1 MVTKVTN
8 AMLANNAVEH
18 ANMAD
23 NSVGNDEMRNDAI
36 GTNELIDGA
45 VTAAKLAATLD
56 LSSKTVTLA
65 ASAKAADYIEV
76 RDQKTAGTD
85 GGGFT
90 SGAWQKR
97 DLNTEHS
104 DEGGHASLASSQITL
119 AAGTYLA
126 EITCPAIAVNAH
138 QARLYNTTDAATTLV
153 GTSSYCGNG
162 STQATTSTITGRFTI
177 AASKVF
183 EVQHRCE
190 TTKATNGYGDANNF
204 GEVEVYS
211 VARFWK
217 VG

>member
-1 MVTKVTN
+1 MIATDTVV
-8 AMLANNAVEH
+8 A
-18 ANMAD
+18 
-23 NSVGNDEMRNDAI
+23 GNIAAGAI
-36 GTNELIDGA
+36 GTSELATDAVETADIKDGQ
-45 VTAAKLAATLD
+45 VTEAKLAATLD
-56 LSSKTVTLA
+56 LSAKTLTLSA
-65 ASAKAADYIEV
+65 AQKSVDYIEIH
-76 RDQKTAGTD
+76 DEKTAGTD

-90 SGAWQKR
+90 SGSWQKR
-97 DLNTEHS
+97 ALNTEHS
-104 DEGGHASLASSQITL
+104 DAGGHASLSSDQITL

-126 EITCPAIAVNAH
+126 EIACPAIAVNAH

-162 STQATTSTITGRFTI
+162 STQATVSTITGRFTI

-190 TTKATNGYGDANNF
+190 TTKATNGFGDANNF
-204 GEVEVYS
+204 GEVEIYT